1 MKPSINTSLI
11 VLAQELNERV
21 SVLVEDEYEKSRLGA
36 WAGMLF
42 IASMKIDDLA
52 DGLFNENKEILSFLT
67 KYKSELTADLAQ
79 RIDDIESSGP
89 TDIKISSL
97 DKFNQKLK

>member
-42 IASMKIDDLA
+42 IASM
-52 DGLFNENKEILSFLT
+52 
-67 KYKSELTADLAQ
+67 
-79 RIDDIESSGP
+79 
-89 TDIKISSL
+89 
-97 DKFNQKLK
+97 

>member
-11 VLAQELNERV
+11 VLAQELNERI

-52 DGLFNENKEILSFLT
+52 DYILI
-67 KYKSELTADLAQ
+67 Y
-79 RIDDIESSGP
+79 
-89 TDIKISSL
+89 
-97 DKFNQKLK
+97 